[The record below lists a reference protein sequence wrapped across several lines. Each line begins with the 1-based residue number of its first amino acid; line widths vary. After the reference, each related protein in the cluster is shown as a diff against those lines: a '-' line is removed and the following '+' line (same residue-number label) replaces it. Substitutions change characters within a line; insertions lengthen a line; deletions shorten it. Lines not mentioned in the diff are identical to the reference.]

1 MPLDEHV
8 RYAET
13 AQEQGEGQ
21 AHQGAA
27 HDEDGHLVI
36 GFVLHQGSRGRGR
49 DVRRVALS
57 VPCGT
62 GFACA
67 ITHVVHASRAH
78 RGKRHR
84 IKKR

>member
-21 AHQGAA
+21 AHQRTA

-36 GFVLHQGSRGRGR
+36 GFLLHQGSRGRGR
-49 DVRRVALS
+49 DVGRIGVS
-57 VPCGT
+57 VPSGRA
-62 GFACA
+62 FACA
-67 ITHVVHASRAH
+67 ITRVVHASRAH
-78 RGKRHR
+78 RGKGHR

>member
-21 AHQGAA
+21 AHQRTA

-36 GFVLHQGSRGRGR
+36 GFLLHRVSRGEVG
-49 DVRRVALS
+49 DVRRVAVS
-57 VPCGT
+57 VPSGT
-62 GFACA
+62 AFACS